1 MEPMTSGMLYC
12 SNTRYTFAL
21 LVRAGVVIDAP
32 PVVRQHYLRRAVDDV
47 VGSLRKRGY
56 RMVWTP
62 EPDTK
67 GLAADG
73 MLVVHNRRGSF
84 TVPIRNGRVYG
95 TLRSTWR
102 WMYGYTLH
110 DLLAELKA
118 RGNHVEWLPR
128 AEEL

>member
-21 LVRAGVVIDAP
+21 IVRAGVVVDAP
-32 PVVRQHYLRRAVDDV
+32 PVARRFYLRRPVDDV
-47 VGSLRKRGY
+47 VATLRKRGY

-67 GLAADG
+67 TAADG
-73 MLVVHNRRGSF
+73 MLVVHNARGSF
-84 TVPIRNGRVYG
+84 TVPIRNGRVAG
-95 TLRSTWR
+95 TLRPIWR
-102 WMYGYTLH
+102 WMYGYTLK
-110 DLLAELKA
+110 DLMLELKA
-118 RGNHVEWLPR
+118 RGLHTEWLPR